1 VEEMKN
7 IQKVRREWR
16 EDTYASAQVKAL
28 TPNGISRNLKK
39 IDEALS
45 LLEDRGPIGR
55 RAAANGE
62 LRRGRLK

>member
-7 IQKVRREWR
+7 IQKVRRE
-16 EDTYASAQVKAL
+16 ETYASTQVKAL
-28 TPNGISRNLKK
+28 TQNGISRNLKK